1 MASDHVHT
9 TANVNLKPSCA
20 ESSAALESD
29 AARRLWDVRL
39 RFIEVQERPPDGQ
52 AIWQPGLQA
61 QRQVLAAAR
70 GGAGRTASR
79 RQCALDVVVAGRP
92 AAAAAATAAADVVEE
107 SDIAGCR
114 HGQHGHSGLEPGPPT
129 RGDRRQGLQQLLLVA
144 CQGDDVP
151 RPGIDVHLRELLC
164 ADAQHENL
172 GAIRPSG
179 LHVDAT
185 LGSAVGDRGG
195 QERLVERKVVAVE
208 HEDYD
213 VHAAQRRRGRG

>member
-70 GGAGRTASR
+70 GGA
-79 RQCALDVVVAGRP
+79 
-92 AAAAAATAAADVVEE
+92 
-107 SDIAGCR
+107 
-114 HGQHGHSGLEPGPPT
+114 
-129 RGDRRQGLQQLLLVA
+129 
-144 CQGDDVP
+144 
-151 RPGIDVHLRELLC
+151 
-164 ADAQHENL
+164 
-172 GAIRPSG
+172 
-179 LHVDAT
+179 
-185 LGSAVGDRGG
+185 
-195 QERLVERKVVAVE
+195 
-208 HEDYD
+208 
-213 VHAAQRRRGRG
+213 